1 MLKVDNLIR
10 RTGDFVLH
18 IERLELE
25 KGGYLV
31 LLGPSGSGKT
41 MLLEL
46 LAGLENADSGYIFL
60 NGTDILKLQAGQRG
74 IGMVFQKQWLFPHL
88 SVAENIAYGLQGKGL
103 AASEID
109 KQIKRLAQETRCD
122 HLLKRRADKLSGGEA
137 QRVAIARAL
146 AIRPK
151 ILLLDEPLAN
161 LDAPLRA
168 EFSSLIRQLNRRGQ
182 TIIHVTH
189 DYSEAIALATDVAVM
204 HQGRI
209 VQQGSPKEVFSRPNN
224 AFVARFAGIRN
235 FFHGSLS
242 IEDSGD
248 PMMALFS
255 TGNLR
260 ILLLRPQTESH
271 IGHVHIAA
279 SSITLSTEPMR
290 SSAVN
295 QFKGEVVDV
304 FDTSEGVEVVV
315 EVQGIPFYVVVT
327 RQSVQRFQLH
337 PSANV
342 YIQFKAG
349 AVQFEP
355 DIQ

>member
-18 IERLELE
+18 IEHLAIE
-25 KGGYLV
+25 KGSYLV

-46 LAGLENADSGYIFL
+46 MAGLERPDSGSIFL
-60 NGTDILKLQAGQRG
+60 NGTDILSLPAGQRG
-74 IGMVFQKQWLFPHL
+74 IGMVFQKQWLFPHM
-88 SVAENIAYGLQGKGL
+88 SVAANIAYGLQGKGL
-103 AASEID
+103 SASEID
-109 KQIKRLAQETRCD
+109 KEIKSLAQETRCD
-122 HLLKRRADKLSGGEA
+122 QLLKRRADKLSGGEA

-146 AIRPK
+146 AIRPE

-161 LDAPLRA
+161 LDTPLRT
-168 EFSSLIRQLNRRGQ
+168 EFSSLVRQLNRKGQ

-204 HQGRI
+204 QQGKI
-209 VQQGSPKEVFSRPNN
+209 VQQGSPREVFSRPKN

-242 IEDSGD
+242 YEVSGD
-248 PMMALFS
+248 PAMALFS
-255 TGNLR
+255 TGNLS

-271 IGHVHIAA
+271 KGHVHIAA
-279 SSITLSTEPMR
+279 SSITLSTEPLS

-295 QFKGEVVDV
+295 QFRGEVVDM

-315 EVQGIPFYVVVT
+315 EVHGTPFYVVVT
-327 RQSVQRFQLH
+327 RQSVQRLQLH

-355 DIQ
+355 DDQ